1 MSIGLI
7 GFSISFVSCTHPSA
21 PASIP
26 DPASTPTPS
35 PSPIQRMIDAEPEGT
50 TFHLA
55 ARTYRI
61 STPIVPKAGD
71 RLIGAGEGVTVL
83 DGGGSGSNGID
94 TKGGIAG
101 VLVADL
107 TVTGFNDGIRLG
119 PAWQVTSVEATGN
132 VTGLQFAGFAGATIT
147 DVSAHDNG
155 RFGIHGSSD
164 QGQVISSDV
173 FRNHTDAS
181 WPSGFS
187 GGLKLVNCT
196 GVAVRNTSI
205 HDNFG
210 VGLWFDEE
218 VHDAIATGN
227 EVNNNDDDGIRV
239 EISAGIELL
248 NNTVNGSVVV
258 FNSSSTLVQGNVI
271 SAPSSIASPLRFM
284 GNGRLQDGV
293 EFMNAHNQAVG
304 NAVTLAPGQFV
315 GVIRTSGTTIDNTFR
330 DNVYRV
336 ASLTAPSFEW
346 WDGSEMLEV
355 DWMTWT
361 GVYGQDLHGNASTT
375 LWS

>member
-1 MSIGLI
+1 MAMGLI
-7 GFSISFVSCTHPSA
+7 GFSIGLVSCTRSSA
-21 PASIP
+21 
-26 DPASTPTPS
+26 PASTPTPAS
-35 PSPIQRMIDAEPEGT
+35 TPPPPPSAIQRMIDAAPEGT

-94 TKGGIAG
+94 TMGGIAD

-107 TVTGFNDGIRLG
+107 TVTGFNDGVRLG
-119 PAWQVTSVEATGN
+119 PAWQVTGVEATRN
-132 VTGLQFAGFAGATIT
+132 VIGLQFAGFAGATIAGA
-147 DVSAHDNG
+147 SAHDNG

-205 HDNFG
+205 HDNYG

-218 VHDAIATGN
+218 VHDAVATGN
-227 EVNNNDDDGIRV
+227 EVTNNDDDGIRV
-239 EISAGIELL
+239 EISTGVELL

-258 FNSSSTLVQGNVI
+258 FNSSSTLVKGNVI
-271 SAPSSIASPLRFM
+271 SAPSSIALLLRFM
-284 GNGRLQDGV
+284 GNGRLRDGV
-293 EFMNAHNQAVG
+293 EFLNAHNQAVS
-304 NAVTLAPGQFV
+304 NTMTLAPGQLV
-315 GVIRTSGTTIDNTFR
+315 GVIRTSGTTIDNAFR
-330 DNVYRV
+330 DNVYRM

-346 WDGSEMLEV
+346 WDGSKMLEV

-361 GVYGQDLHGNASTT
+361 SVYGQDLRGKASTT
-375 LWS
+375 P